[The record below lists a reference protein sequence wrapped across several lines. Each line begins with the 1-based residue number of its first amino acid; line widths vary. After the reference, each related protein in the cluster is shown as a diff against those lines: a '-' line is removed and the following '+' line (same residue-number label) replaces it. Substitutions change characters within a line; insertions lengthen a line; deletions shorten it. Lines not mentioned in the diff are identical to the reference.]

1 MKIDFGSQTPI
12 FLQLSQGL
20 EDEILSG
27 IYREGEQ
34 IPSITELAA
43 SYKINPATALKGIN
57 LLVDAGIVYKKRGIG
72 MFVSQGAL
80 QLLKEKDRMNFF
92 SSTFFRWCRRQNASP
107 SSRKRCAIGLK
118 GICRMKLDCIDV
130 SKRFGSVTA
139 LDRLNLHLEDQRIHG
154 LLGRNGAG
162 KTTLLRMIGN
172 LIQPSDGQLLWE
184 GKPLWENPQ
193 AQQQIFLST
202 ERSWFSELNAN
213 EIVRWM
219 KRSYPNFSS
228 EQFLPGQ
235 SGLNSTAK
243 LLTSSSPP
251 ATVRSCAR
259 CWLCRSTR
267 LCCCSTNRPL
277 AWTPSIG
284 SCFTSCSSK
293 ATPNRP
299 PASCC
304 PPISSARWKVCWNGS
319 PSSTT
324 ESCWSMK
331 RSKRCWN
338 RATVSGRIAE
348 VDDFCADK
356 RVIGSNVVGG
366 LKTSAILGK
375 RQTPPASLDIS
386 GLSLQ
391 QLFVQLVGSSADED
405 DPTMK

>member
-1 MKIDFGSQTPI
+1 
-12 FLQLSQGL
+12 
-20 EDEILSG
+20 
-27 IYREGEQ
+27 
-34 IPSITELAA
+34 
-43 SYKINPATALKGIN
+43 
-57 LLVDAGIVYKKRGIG
+57 
-72 MFVSQGAL
+72 
-80 QLLKEKDRMNFF
+80 
-92 SSTFFRWCRRQNASP
+92 
-107 SSRKRCAIGLK
+107 
-118 GICRMKLDCIDV
+118 MKLDCIDV

-228 EQFLPGQ
+228 EQFFAWAKRFE
-235 SGLNSTAK
+235 LNCKTPNLKLSTGYRSVLRALLALSVHTPLLLLDEPTLGMDAFHRELFYK
-243 LLTSSSPP
+243 LLIESYTE
-251 ATVRSCAR
+251 
-259 CWLCRSTR
+259 
-267 LCCCSTNRPL
+267 
-277 AWTPSIG
+277 
-284 SCFTSCSSK
+284 
-293 ATPNRP
+293 
-299 PASCC
+299 
-304 PPISSARWKVCWNGS
+304 S
-319 PSSTT
+319 PSCILLSTHLIS
-324 ESCWSMK
+324 EVEGLLK
-331 RSKRCWN
+331 RVTIIDHGKLLVDEEVETLLEQGYC
-338 RATVSGRIAE
+338 VSGRIAE

>member
-1 MKIDFGSQTPI
+1 MESFIIETK
-12 FLQLSQGL
+12 QLTKKYKGQ
-20 EDEILSG
+20 
-27 IYREGEQ
+27 
-34 IPSITELAA
+34 LAV
-43 SYKINPATALKGIN
+43 NN
-57 LLVDAGIVYKKRGIG
+57 V
-72 MFVSQGAL
+72 
-80 QLLKEKDRMNFF
+80 
-92 SSTFFRWCRRQNASP
+92 
-107 SSRKRCAIGLK
+107 
-118 GICRMKLDCIDV
+118 
-130 SKRFGSVTA
+130 
-139 LDRLNLHLEDQRIHG
+139 NLHIKKGSIYG

-228 EQFLPGQ
+228 EQFFAWAKRFE
-235 SGLNSTAK
+235 LNCKTPNLKLSTGYRSVLRALLALSVHTPLLLLDEPTLGMDAFHRELFYK
-243 LLTSSSPP
+243 LLIESYTE
-251 ATVRSCAR
+251 
-259 CWLCRSTR
+259 
-267 LCCCSTNRPL
+267 
-277 AWTPSIG
+277 
-284 SCFTSCSSK
+284 
-293 ATPNRP
+293 
-299 PASCC
+299 
-304 PPISSARWKVCWNGS
+304 S
-319 PSSTT
+319 PSCILLSTHLISEVEGLLERVT
-324 ESCWSMK
+324 IIDHGKLLVDEEVETLLEQGYC
-331 RSKRCWN
+331 
-338 RATVSGRIAE
+338 VSGRIAE

>member
-1 MKIDFGSQTPI
+1 
-12 FLQLSQGL
+12 
-20 EDEILSG
+20 
-27 IYREGEQ
+27 
-34 IPSITELAA
+34 
-43 SYKINPATALKGIN
+43 
-57 LLVDAGIVYKKRGIG
+57 
-72 MFVSQGAL
+72 
-80 QLLKEKDRMNFF
+80 
-92 SSTFFRWCRRQNASP
+92 
-107 SSRKRCAIGLK
+107 
-118 GICRMKLDCIDV
+118 MKLDCIDV

-228 EQFLPGQ
+228 EQFFAWAKRFE
-235 SGLNSTAK
+235 LNCKTPNLKLSTGYRSVLRALLALSIHTPLLLLDEPTLGMDAFHRELFYK
-243 LLTSSSPP
+243 LLIESYTE
-251 ATVRSCAR
+251 
-259 CWLCRSTR
+259 
-267 LCCCSTNRPL
+267 
-277 AWTPSIG
+277 
-284 SCFTSCSSK
+284 
-293 ATPNRP
+293 
-299 PASCC
+299 
-304 PPISSARWKVCWNGS
+304 S
-319 PSSTT
+319 PSCILLSTHLISEVEGLLERVT
-324 ESCWSMK
+324 IIDHGKLLVDEEVETLLEQGYC
-331 RSKRCWN
+331 
-338 RATVSGRIAE
+338 VSGRIAE

-375 RQTPPASLDIS
+375 QQIPPASLDIS

-391 QLFVQLVGSSADED
+391 QLFVQLVGSAADED
-405 DPTMK
+405 DPATK

>member
-1 MKIDFGSQTPI
+1 
-12 FLQLSQGL
+12 
-20 EDEILSG
+20 
-27 IYREGEQ
+27 
-34 IPSITELAA
+34 
-43 SYKINPATALKGIN
+43 
-57 LLVDAGIVYKKRGIG
+57 
-72 MFVSQGAL
+72 
-80 QLLKEKDRMNFF
+80 
-92 SSTFFRWCRRQNASP
+92 
-107 SSRKRCAIGLK
+107 
-118 GICRMKLDCIDV
+118 MKLDCIDV

-139 LDRLNLHLEDQRIHG
+139 LDRLNLHLEDQGIHG

-228 EQFLPGQ
+228 EQFFAWAKRFE
-235 SGLNSTAK
+235 LNCKTPNLKLSTGYRSVLRALLALSVHTPLLLLDEPTLGMDAFHRELFYK
-243 LLTSSSPP
+243 LLIESYTE
-251 ATVRSCAR
+251 
-259 CWLCRSTR
+259 
-267 LCCCSTNRPL
+267 
-277 AWTPSIG
+277 
-284 SCFTSCSSK
+284 
-293 ATPNRP
+293 
-299 PASCC
+299 
-304 PPISSARWKVCWNGS
+304 S
-319 PSSTT
+319 PSCILLSTHLIS
-324 ESCWSMK
+324 EVEGLLE
-331 RSKRCWN
+331 
-338 RATVSGRIAE
+338 RATIIDHGKLLVDDEVETLLEQGYCVSGRIAE

-391 QLFVQLVGSSADED
+391 QLFVQLVGSAADED
-405 DPTMK
+405 DPATK